1 MQPINLESSLKS
13 IEPLDKTNK
22 VSKPFVTEINEKRY
36 GNFNKDVPSHI
47 SNHRM
52 DIK

>member
-1 MQPINLESSLKS
+1 MINLESSNKS
-13 IEPLDKTNK
+13 KSAEKKHTDT
-22 VSKPFVTEINEKRY
+22 KPFITEINEKRY